1 MRKATTMLAAA
12 GLIWDERKLRV
23 SLLLRGRGAR
33 SATSRGDR
41 DDFVGARGGRER
53 KEDPSLKASS
63 KPDDRAEGEK
73 KSRSHGGFRPFF
85 SRRCLGHS
93 FPPFSLLS
101 HRPHPLSVSLSKKK
115 KNPRNSRHSKKKAV
129 HKASAGDDK
138 RLQSTLKRLGVH
150 QIPGIDEVAI
160 YHDDGSVVH
169 FGAPKV
175 QASIN
180 ANTFVVSG
188 PSSVKSADEMIPA
201 GLQGMSPEQLQAL
214 IRQMQAAQ
222 AGSGGGAAAAAAAA
236 ALEAGGA
243 GGDDDEDIPEL
254 VENAE

>member
-1 MRKATTMLAAA
+1 MP
-12 GLIWDERKLRV
+12 I
-23 SLLLRGRGAR
+23 
-33 SATSRGDR
+33 SR
-41 DDFVGARGGRER
+41 
-53 KEDPSLKASS
+53 P
-63 KPDDRAEGEK
+63 
-73 KSRSHGGFRPFF
+73 RPRPPLFF
-85 SRRCLGHS
+85 
-93 FPPFSLLS
+93 FFFFFFSLLT
-101 HRPHPLSVSLSKKK
+101 LASKQNNTKK
-115 KNPRNSRHSKKKAV
+115 LHSKKKAV

-188 PSSVKSADEMIPA
+188 ASSVKSADEMLPA
-201 GLQGMSPEQLQAL
+201 GLQGMSPEQLQML
-214 IRQMQAAQ
+214 IQQMQAQ
-222 AGSGGGAAAAAAAA
+222 QMQGGAAAGGGAGGA
-236 ALEAGGA
+236 ALEAGG
-243 GGDDDEDIPEL
+243 DDDDDIPEL

>member
-1 MRKATTMLAAA
+1 M
-12 GLIWDERKLRV
+12 
-23 SLLLRGRGAR
+23 
-33 SATSRGDR
+33 
-41 DDFVGARGGRER
+41 
-53 KEDPSLKASS
+53 
-63 KPDDRAEGEK
+63 
-73 KSRSHGGFRPFF
+73 
-85 SRRCLGHS
+85 
-93 FPPFSLLS
+93 
-101 HRPHPLSVSLSKKK
+101 
-115 KNPRNSRHSKKKAV
+115 
-129 HKASAGDDK
+129 
-138 RLQSTLKRLGVH
+138 
-150 QIPGIDEVAI
+150 
-160 YHDDGSVVH
+160 H

-236 ALEAGGA
+236 LEAGGA

>member
-1 MRKATTMLAAA
+1 M
-12 GLIWDERKLRV
+12 
-23 SLLLRGRGAR
+23 
-33 SATSRGDR
+33 
-41 DDFVGARGGRER
+41 
-53 KEDPSLKASS
+53 
-63 KPDDRAEGEK
+63 
-73 KSRSHGGFRPFF
+73 
-85 SRRCLGHS
+85 
-93 FPPFSLLS
+93 
-101 HRPHPLSVSLSKKK
+101 
-115 KNPRNSRHSKKKAV
+115 
-129 HKASAGDDK
+129 
-138 RLQSTLKRLGVH
+138 
-150 QIPGIDEVAI
+150 
-160 YHDDGSVVH
+160 H

-236 ALEAGGA
+236 AALEAGGA